1 MLFRIAIVVN
11 AKASSMSHSVGL
23 DGLQVQMEHEIV
35 RIILLVVETSCVV
48 VMWVARVVTDDGA
61 SDSRSVIKVVDH

>member
-1 MLFRIAIVVN
+1 
-11 AKASSMSHSVGL
+11 
-23 DGLQVQMEHEIV
+23 MEHEIV